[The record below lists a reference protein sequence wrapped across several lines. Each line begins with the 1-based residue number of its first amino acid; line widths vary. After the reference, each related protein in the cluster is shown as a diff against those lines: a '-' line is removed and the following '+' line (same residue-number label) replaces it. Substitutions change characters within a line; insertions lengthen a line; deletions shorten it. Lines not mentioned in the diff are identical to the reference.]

1 MNSLIVWLLVIFGI
15 ISNGCVQGG
24 QSAGHGKDEYIEAR
38 PKFNGPPDLFP
49 SRTVGGKGKV
59 DIRNDTG
66 EATASLGTVVNKNGE
81 KIWVSPQRESLAPK
95 TIGLAG
101 PMDATRDNSPIAF
114 ECSFDDRNIPIYQV
128 WYGTNRAPRDK
139 KHPNPS
145 FTDERDG
152 VLHYGRACVHVPV
165 SHKFGSVGSWWVKRM
180 VTGNDDRLRIESIN
194 PLVKDKFIGS
204 LQFLFNVIGSGSRK
218 ALIYIH
224 GYNASFEEAVV
235 RAAQIGYD
243 LKVEGITA
251 VYSWP
256 SKGSLLGY
264 AADEATVESSEQ
276 FAKEFL
282 ELVALQSG
290 AEEVDVI
297 AHSMGNRAFLRAVM
311 ALAPAMKRAG
321 KKFGQIFLAAP
332 DVDVDTF
339 NQLAHV
345 YPSISTRTTLYV
357 SSGDLALKASAFVHG
372 GYSRAGFYPPITS
385 LPGIDTVQVSNVDLT
400 VLGHGYFSTLEP
412 VLHDMFDLMRSNLG
426 PSQRI
431 RLRPVHV
438 NGKPEHWEIAP

>member
-1 MNSLIVWLLVIFGI
+1 MNKRIVWLLVIFGAL
-15 ISNGCVQGG
+15 SSGCPSIRSGP
-24 QSAGHGKDEYIEAR
+24 SE
-38 PKFNGPPDLFP
+38 PPPDD
-49 SRTVGGKGKV
+49 VG
-59 DIRNDTG
+59 
-66 EATASLGTVVNKNGE
+66 
-81 KIWVSPQRESLAPK
+81 
-95 TIGLAG
+95 GLAG
-101 PMDATRDNSPIAF
+101 TGTALSKAPKPPRPRVDLVPNARPGYPAVRQDGRLIFFDCRPAQRF
-114 ECSFDDRNIPIYQV
+114 ERFNYEIPPYQV
-128 WYGTNRAPRDK
+128 WYGTNRAPLDK
-139 KHPNPS
+139 DHLKIGFS
-145 FTDERDG
+145 EERDG
-152 VLHYGRACVHVPV
+152 VLRYGMACVHVPK
-165 SHKFGSVGSWWVKRM
+165 SHSFGSVGSWWVTRLVKG
-180 VTGNDDRLRIESIN
+180 TDDRLTIESIN
-194 PLVKDKFIGS
+194 PLERDQFIRLLKDS
-204 LQFLFNVIGSGSRK
+204 LESTGEGPRK

-224 GYNASFEEAVV
+224 GYNVTFEEAVI

-297 AHSMGNRAFLRAVM
+297 AHSMGNRALLRAVSE
-311 ALAPAMKRAG
+311 LAPAMKRAG

-339 NQLAHV
+339 KQLAHV
-345 YPSISTRTTLYV
+345 YPYISRRKTLYV
-357 SSGDLALKASAFVHG
+357 SSGDLALKASAVVHG

-412 VLHDMFDLMRSNLG
+412 VLHDMFDLMRSNLA
-426 PSQRI
+426 PHDRI
-431 RLRPVHV
+431 RLRPR
-438 NGKPEHWEIAP
+438 PSETSPRYWEIAP